1 MSVELMTVLLFGA
14 LLVFLALGL
23 PLVFSLGGVAVV
35 FIIFLMGPQ
44 KGFFLIYY
52 NFLAETSGFLVIA
65 IPLFIFM
72 AYMLERSGVAESLYI
87 MMHSWIGRLRGALA
101 MGTVIISTMMAAMV
115 GLSSAGTVT
124 MGVVSLPS
132 MLKRGYNKNI
142 AIGSVAA
149 GGTLGILIPPSV
161 PLLVY
166 AMHTGA
172 SVGKLWIGGIIP
184 GLLLALL
191 FILYIGIRC
200 HFQPHLGP
208 QLPPDERANWREKFN
223 SLRSGILPLLIIVL
237 VLGSIFM
244 GVATPTEAAAVGA
257 AASILCAAIY
267 RRLTWQNFKEVNY
280 RTLRLSCMIFWII
293 AAVASFRVV
302 YTITGAAE
310 FIEGILMMMPF
321 GRWGVIIVIQLI
333 LLILGCFL
341 DVWGIIMITLP
352 VFAPV
357 VASLGFNLVWFGIL
371 FVINMEMGYLTPP
384 VGLNIFYMKVVAP
397 EGVTIGDI
405 YRSVVPFVLLQG
417 LALVLIMVFPQ
428 LVLWLPKLILKF

>member
-1 MSVELMTVLLFGA
+1 MSVGLLTGLLFGA

-23 PLVFSLGGVAVV
+23 PLVFSLGGIAVV
-35 FIIFLMGPQ
+35 FLFFLMGPQ
-44 KGFFLIYY
+44 KGFFIIYY
-52 NFLAETSGFLVIA
+52 SFLGESSGFLVIA

-72 AYMLERSGVAESLYI
+72 AYMLERSGVAENLYV
-87 MMHSWIGRLRGALA
+87 MMHRWLGRLRGALA
-101 MGTVIISTMMAAMV
+101 MGTVLISTMMAAMV
-115 GLSSAGTVT
+115 GLSSAATVT

-132 MLKRGYNKNI
+132 MLKRGYNKHI

-172 SVGKLWIGGIIP
+172 SIGKLWIGGIIP
-184 GLLLALL
+184 GLLLSLL
-191 FILYIGIRC
+191 FIIYIGTRC
-200 HFQPHLGP
+200 HLQPHLGP
-208 QLPPDERANWREKFN
+208 QLTPDERANWREKFS
-223 SLRSGILPLLIIVL
+223 SLRSGILPLLIIIL
-237 VLGSIFM
+237 VLGSISM
-244 GVATPTEAAAVGA
+244 GVATPTEAASIGAVG
-257 AASILCAAIY
+257 SILCAAIH

-293 AAVASFRVV
+293 AAAASFRVV

-310 FIEGILMMMPF
+310 FFEGILMMMPF
-321 GRWGVIIVIQLI
+321 GRWGVLIIIQLI
-333 LLILGCFL
+333 LLFLGCFL

-352 VFAPV
+352 VFGPV
-357 VASLGFNLVWFGIL
+357 IESLGFNLVWFGIL

-417 LALVLIMVFPQ
+417 LTLVLIMIFPQ
-428 LVLWLPKLILKF
+428 LVLWLPSRILKF

>member
-1 MSVELMTVLLFGA
+1 MSVGLLTGLLFGA

-23 PLVFSLGGVAVV
+23 PLVFCLGGIATV
-35 FIIFLMGPQ
+35 FLFFLMGPQ
-44 KGFFLIYY
+44 RGSFIIYY
-52 NFLAETSGFLVIA
+52 SLLGESSGFLVIA

-72 AYMLERSGVAESLYI
+72 AYMLERSGVAESLYV

-115 GLSSAGTVT
+115 GLSSAATVT

-132 MLKRGYNKNI
+132 MLKRGYNKHI

-161 PLLVY
+161 PLIVY
-166 AMHTGA
+166 AMYTGA
-172 SVGKLWIGGIIP
+172 SIGKLWIGGIIP
-184 GLLLALL
+184 GLLLALM
-191 FILYIGIRC
+191 FIIYIGTRC
-200 HFQPHLGP
+200 HLQPHLGP
-208 QLPPDERANWREKFN
+208 QLPPDERAGWGEKFT
-223 SLRSGILPLLIIVL
+223 SLRSGILPLLIIIL

-257 AASILCAAIY
+257 VASILCAAIY
-267 RRLTWQNFKEVNY
+267 RKLTWQSFKEVNY

-293 AAVASFRVV
+293 AAAASFRVV
-302 YTITGAAE
+302 YTITGARE
-310 FIEGILMMMPF
+310 FFEGALMIAPF
-321 GRWGVIIVIQLI
+321 GRWGVLITIQLI
-333 LLILGCFL
+333 LLVLGCFL
-341 DVWGIIMITLP
+341 DVWGIIMIAIP
-352 VFAPV
+352 VFGPV
-357 VASLGFNLVWFGIL
+357 IESLGFNLVWFGIL

-417 LALVLIMVFPQ
+417 VALVLIMIFPQ
-428 LVLWLPKLILKF
+428 LVLWLPSRILKF